1 MDDAQ
6 IHSSIEQLVAEEHE
20 LWERGSRRDRDRRG
34 PNRRLASLK
43 LSLDQFWDLLRQRRA
58 LPRESVVIP
67 RQPTCG
73 RRTSSRATSSSV
85 NFVSLKASAVA
96 GATWMPTRVASR
108 PAST

>member
-20 LWERGSRRDRDRRG
+20 LWERGAAGTATDEDGAGSRRSSSRSTSSG
-34 PNRRLASLK
+34 ICFASDVP
-43 LSLDQFWDLLRQRRA
+43 SVS
-58 LPRESVVIP
+58 PVVIP
-67 RQPTCG
+67 TWPTCG

-85 NFVSLKASAVA
+85 NFVSRGFRGRKRDVDAD
-96 GATWMPTRVASR
+96 PVASR